1 MAAIN
6 PTNNTGI
13 IIDEFIAYADNHLKT
28 VMGTVTTVSSWGVGP
43 PPFLIPT
50 PVQTPGPAIITWTG
64 YTVTPAQPSFQIPEP
79 TVEELLAKVPP
90 DNITYESV
98 SEASR
103 ETGKEF
109 ISDGGDALG
118 TTESKIKSQLPDDF
132 PPYESIGGQAASD
145 YTARIIESTSN
156 ISIVES
162 QTENGEEKKAGD
174 EKERDNSTVKIKCLD
189 LDIPSAAKELPAALY
204 DKNLSP
210 NYRIRDVSIGAF
222 FGQRIRE
229 TDLVDLSLSDFV
241 CNLQSLCVNILEPL
255 KQKYPKIRV
264 NSAFRGTASLGGGRI
279 SQHQKGEAV
288 DIQIGGLAPSA
299 YVPIAN
305 WCIANLPF
313 DQLIFEHGNS
323 IWLHISHKR
332 NGSQRKELL
341 TMKDGNYESGL
352 VLYYKDKK

>member
-6 PTNNTGI
+6 PTDNTGI
-13 IIDEFIAYADNHLKT
+13 IVDEFIAYADKHLKT

-43 PPFLIPT
+43 PPFLVPT

-64 YTVTPAQPSFQIPEP
+64 YTVTPAKPSFQTPEP
-79 TVEELLAKVPP
+79 TVDELLEKVPP

-109 ISDGGDALG
+109 ISDGNDLLG
-118 TTESKIKSQLPDDF
+118 TTEIKIKSQLPDDD
-132 PPYESIGGQAASD
+132 PPYESIGGKAASD
-145 YTARIIESTSN
+145 YTARLIESTSN
-156 ISIVES
+156 VSIVES
-162 QTENGEEKKAGD
+162 KTENGEEKKAEG

-189 LDIPSAAKELPAALY
+189 LDIPSDAKELPAKLY
-204 DKNLSP
+204 NEKLSP
-210 NYRIRDVSIGAF
+210 NYRIRDVSIGTV

-229 TDLVDLSLSDFV
+229 TSLVDLSLSDFV

-255 KQKYPKIRV
+255 KQKYPNIRI
-264 NSAFRGTASLGGGRI
+264 NSAFRGTASLGGGKI

-288 DIQIGGLAPSA
+288 DIQIEGLPPSG

-305 WCIANLPF
+305 WCIKNLPF
-313 DQLIFEHGNS
+313 DQLIFEHGIS

-332 NGSQRKELL
+332 NGNQRKELL
-341 TMKDGNYESGL
+341 TMYKGDYASGL
-352 VLYYKDKK
+352 TLYYKDK